1 MKKVVG
7 YLTVLLS
14 LCTFSVVSATVHEF
28 SGAGQS
34 VSADAPD
41 AGECRWSIADGGRT
55 IVWHPGA
62 DIPHYDHLEMTGD
75 KVSEVLRWGV
85 DAEGA
90 FKLERSLVFPTL
102 RKLPNDTHGSLVWR
116 TAADAVPAISV
127 EDMTLTREKVTEVR
141 IDGMLTV
148 KSLWNVG
155 WIYSGADRKAGYEPE
170 IEMTRVFFP
179 SSDKLLTCER
189 YTLKNIGGRTFAM
202 NIPEYECGY
211 TTDPKRGADGKSYSI
226 KGEIAGNGNY
236 TLSPG
241 AEVSFEMYFTGSVA
255 GENAI
260 AADSGAVVPDFGA
273 EYSARRSFVG
283 EMASSLILES
293 PDSVLDSEFFFSK
306 IRACESII
314 KTKNGY
320 MHAPGGEVF
329 YAAVW
334 TNDQAE
340 YVSPFYPFAGYEK
353 GNLSAENCYRLFGQF
368 MNDEFRPIPSSII
381 AEGDDIWNGAGDRG
395 DAAMLACGASRY
407 ALASGSRKTAGELW
421 PLIEWCLEFCKRQKT
436 ADGVVAS
443 DTDEL
448 EGRFPSGDA
457 NLSTSCLYYD
467 ALLSA
472 AYLSDDLGLPH
483 SVAKGYRSEAKSMKT
498 AIERYFGAEV
508 SGYET
513 YRYYDGNDILRSWIC
528 LPLVVGIDFHREGTA
543 AALLG
548 PGLMTEDGV
557 LTAQG
562 DRTFWDRATLYT
574 LRGLFCAGYADEAYG
589 FMHDFSARRLLGD
602 HVPYMIEAWP
612 EGAQRHLSAES
623 GLYCRIVTEG
633 IFGIRPTGLHA
644 FTLTPSLPSSWDRVS
659 LRHIKAFGTDFDIS
673 VSRLPS
679 GKLEVIITGLTVS
692 PQRHIIAPGS
702 SLDIAL

>member
-1 MKKVVG
+1 MKKIVG

-14 LCTFSVVSATVHEF
+14 ICTFSVVSATAQNL

-41 AGECRWSIADGGRT
+41 AGEC
-55 IVWHPGA
+55 
-62 DIPHYDHLEMTGD
+62 
-75 KVSEVLRWGV
+75 

-90 FKLERSLVFPTL
+90 FRLERSLVFPTL

-116 TAADAVPAISV
+116 TSADAVPAISV

-141 IDGMLTV
+141 FDGMLTV
-148 KSLWNVG
+148 KSLWNAG
-155 WIYSGADRKAGYEPE
+155 WTYSGADRKAGYEPE

-179 SSDKLLTCER
+179 STDKLLTCER
-189 YTLKNIGGRTFAM
+189 YTLKNIGGRTFTL

-211 TTDPKRGADGKSYSI
+211 TTDPKRGADGKSYII

-236 TLSPG
+236 ILAPG

-260 AADSGAVVPDFGA
+260 AADSGAAVPDFGA

-283 EMASSLILES
+283 EMASSLI
-293 PDSVLDSEFFFSK
+293 
-306 IRACESII
+306 
-314 KTKNGY
+314 
-320 MHAPGGEVF
+320 

-368 MNDEFRPIPSSII
+368 MNDEYKPIPSSII

-407 ALASGSRKTAGELW
+407 ALASGSRETAGELW

-472 AYLSDDLGLPH
+472 AYLSDDLGLPR
-483 SVAKGYRSEAKSMKT
+483 SVSKGYRSEAKMVKT
-498 AIERYFGAEV
+498 AIEDYFGAEV
-508 SGYET
+508 SGYEA
-513 YRYYDGNDILRSWIC
+513 YRYYDGNDVLRSWIC
-528 LPLVVGIDFHREGTA
+528 LPLVVGLDYHREGTA

-548 PGLMTEDGV
+548 PEMLTRNGL

-562 DRTFWDRATLYT
+562 DSTFWDRATLYA
-574 LRGLFCAGYADEAYG
+574 LRGLFCAGYADEAYAI
-589 FMHDFSARRLLGD
+589 MHDFSARRLLGE

-659 LRHIKAFGTDFDIS
+659 LRHIKAFGSDFDIT

-679 GKLEVIITGLTVS
+679 GKLEVMVTGPALS
-692 PQRHIIAPGS
+692 PQRHTVTPGS
-702 SLDIAL
+702 SIDIAL

>member
-1 MKKVVG
+1 MKKPIQ
-7 YLTVLLS
+7 YLVPALALS
-14 LCTFSVVSATVHEF
+14 LAIALPAAAQDRP
-28 SGAGQS
+28 GADS
-34 VSADAPD
+34 PASADAQNAMD
-41 AGECRWSIADGGRT
+41 LRWSIADGGRA
-55 IVWHPGA
+55 IVWRPGA

-90 FKLERSLVFPTL
+90 FRFERSLVFPTL

-116 TAADAVPAISV
+116 TSADAVPAVSV

-141 IDGMLTV
+141 FDGILTV

-155 WIYSGADRKAGYEPE
+155 WTHSGTDRKAGNAPE

-179 SSDKLLTCER
+179 SSDKLLTCEK
-189 YTLKNIGGRTFAM
+189 YTLKNIGGRTFAL

-211 TTDPKRGADGKSYSI
+211 TTDPKRGAEGRSYSI
-226 KGEIAGNGNY
+226 KGRIAGNGNY
-236 TLSPG
+236 TLAPG
-241 AEVSFEMYFTGSVA
+241 AEVSFEMFFTGSLA
-255 GENAI
+255 GEDA
-260 AADSGAVVPDFGA
+260 GVPDFEA
-273 EYSARRSFVG
+273 EYSARSSFIG

-293 PDSVLDSEFFFSK
+293 PDSVLNSEFFFSK

-340 YVSPFYPFAGYEK
+340 YVSPFYPFVGYEK

-368 MNDEFRPIPSSII
+368 MNDEYRPIPSSIV

-407 ALASGSRKTAGELW
+407 AMASGSRKTAEELW
-421 PLIEWCLEFCKRQKT
+421 PLIEWCLEFCKRNKT
-436 ADGVVAS
+436 EDGVVAS

-472 AYLSDDLGLPH
+472 AYLSGDLGLPR
-483 SVAKGYRSEAKSMKT
+483 SVAKGYRAEAERMKT
-498 AIERYFGAEV
+498 AIEDYFGAEV
-508 SGYET
+508 SGYEA
-513 YRYYDGNDILRSWIC
+513 YKYYDGNDVLRSWIC
-528 LPLVVGIDFHREGTA
+528 LPLVVGLDYHREGTA

-548 PGLMTEDGV
+548 PEMLTRNGL

-562 DRTFWDRATLYT
+562 DSTFWDRSTLYA
-574 LRGLFCAGYADEAYG
+574 LRGLFYAGYADEAYG
-589 FMHDFSARRLLGD
+589 FMHDFSAWRLLGD

-612 EGAQRHLSAES
+612 EGAQRHLSAEG

-633 IFGIRPTGLHA
+633 IFGIRPTGLSS
-644 FTLTPSLPSSWDRVS
+644 FTMTPSLPSSWDRVS
-659 LRHIKAFGTDFDIS
+659 LRHIKAFGTDFDITLT
-673 VSRLPS
+673 RQPS
-679 GKLEVIITGLTVS
+679 GRLEVTVTGLTIS
-692 PQRHIIAPGS
+692 PQRHLLTPGD
-702 SLDIAL
+702 SLCIDL